1 MKKLD
6 KLREELLAQIE
17 SFKVESNK
25 HKHMYR
31 SFRYAVFLLA
41 AASAILGSIALTFP
55 ASQQGANLA
64 IVAITSLVGVLTSVE
79 GLRKP
84 AELWIHE
91 RTTYYALKDLLR
103 ELEYRA
109 AQSISENEVDQ
120 IFHRMQSILGASNE
134 KWSRRVQPT
143 PGAPSADG
151 LPSGSGK

>member
-17 SFKVESNK
+17 GFKVESNK

-31 SFRYAVFLLA
+31 SLRYAVFVLA

-64 IVAITSLVGVLTSVE
+64 IVAITSLVGVLTSIE

-91 RTTYYALKDLLR
+91 RTTYYALKDLSR

-109 AQSISENEVDQ
+109 AQSISESDVDEMFQ
-120 IFHRMQSILGASNE
+120 RMQSILGASNE
-134 KWSRRVQPT
+134 KWSRQVQP
-143 PGAPSADG
+143 APSATSADASA
-151 LPSGSGK
+151 SGSRG

>member
-17 SFKVESNK
+17 NFKVESNK

-31 SFRYAVFLLA
+31 SLRYTVFLLA
-41 AASAILGSIALTFP
+41 AASAILGSIALTVP

-64 IVAITSLVGVLTSVE
+64 IVAITSLVGVLTSIE

-109 AQSISENEVDQ
+109 AQSISESDVDEV
-120 IFHRMQSILGASNE
+120 FHRMQSILGASNQ
-134 KWSRRVQPT
+134 KWSRQVQPT
-143 PGAPSADG
+143 ANARP
-151 LPSGSGK
+151 